1 MSAARRK
8 ALPAPVT
15 VDPLPPKQ
23 AIAYALTCQR
33 ASLFQVLGIVR
44 MAAQTI
50 REPGYKHAET
60 DVWEA
65 LDGAVELIGP
75 ILDRLENYETLVA
88 EEVRRGDY

>member
-1 MSAARRK
+1 MSAVRK
-8 ALPAPVT
+8 VKPVT
-15 VDPLPPKQ
+15 PEAEAASAA
-23 AIAYALTCQR
+23 AIDKALTCQR

-65 LDGAVELIGP
+65 LDAAVGLLGP
-75 ILDRLENYETLVA
+75 ILDRFESLETLVA
-88 EEVRRGDY
+88 KEVRRGDY